1 MNMSQPTGTQSG
13 ATGTGTGVQSDDGQ
27 QDPNRT
33 GQTAEG
39 STGDGTQSGDGN
51 QTGTQN
57 AVTREEYEAVQ
68 RRMQAADK
76 RASDLEAKLTA
87 EQRAKMDEHERTKA
101 ELADAKTAMETMK
114 TQLSQAQ
121 MEVAFLKDNSHKWKN
136 PAAALKL
143 ADLSG
148 VEVTEDGTVKGL
160 KQALDALAKSDAY
173 LLDAETD
180 DGTNKD
186 DKNKGGA
193 GRTGIHPQNG
203 QTGSN
208 ARADLEKKFPGLRGR
223 V

>member
-1 MNMSQPTGTQSG
+1 MSQPTGTQSG